1 MFMLKVFDS
10 TKIATTDASAS
21 SAGQNA
27 RASPSFNRYPAMIIA
42 PAAPMAP
49 AWFTVA
55 TPAMIEPSTMKIS
68 TSGGTSEIEA
78 LSNSCRLKPP
88 STGTAGASF
97 GRISAVTSMY
107 SMYSRPAPDP
117 E

>member
-97 GRISAVTSMY
+97 GRISAVTRMY
-107 SMYSRPAPDP
+107 ACTARPAPDR